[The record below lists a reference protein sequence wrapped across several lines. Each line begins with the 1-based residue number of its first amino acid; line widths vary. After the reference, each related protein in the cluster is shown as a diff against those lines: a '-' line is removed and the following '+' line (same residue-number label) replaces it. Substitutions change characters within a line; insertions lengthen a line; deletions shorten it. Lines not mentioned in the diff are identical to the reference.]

1 MCLDAAISTDDV
13 GIGSPEASTG
23 APLADI
29 AAGLGDLEEEVRDAR
44 RPDPD
49 GNGEAM
55 ERGERWSWG
64 PVVEALCQSATFLRC
79 SCLRGLWGAG
89 AKDIEVLVL
98 LGFIWAY
105 RLGLFICAKFQG
117 WQLEAYL
124 LGFLS
129 PAHRRG

>member
-49 GNGEAM
+49 
-55 ERGERWSWG
+55 
-64 PVVEALCQSATFLRC
+64 L
-79 SCLRGLWGAG
+79 CLRGRKRSRYLCSWALSG
-89 AKDIEVLVL
+89 LVV
-98 LGFIWAY
+98 
-105 RLGLFICAKFQG
+105 
-117 WQLEAYL
+117 

-129 PAHRRG
+129 GLDL